1 MYLFKTYLEPKQKMK
16 RQLKKIYGLSNFYIN
31 KLYNQFGFNQ
41 QIFIKDLTSTQK
53 KLLKDWFRTQ
63 FLTVNDEL
71 KKKIDDTKKKLINL
85 KLYKG
90 FRHKDGL
97 PVRGQRTHTNAKTQK
112 KFKLGVN
119 TTLKN
124 KKWKKTKV

>member
-63 FLTVNDEL
+63 FLTVN
-71 KKKIDDTKKKLINL
+71 
-85 KLYKG
+85 
-90 FRHKDGL
+90 
-97 PVRGQRTHTNAKTQK
+97 AKTQK
-112 KFKLGVN
+112 KFKLGIN
-119 TTLKN
+119 TILKN